1 MAVNNLRPTK
11 SKIIQLFIQISVFDQ
26 IRAGLWQNATYP
38 VVFSGFVDLKRSKF
52 IALWRLLMR
61 NYDKYILFF
70 HFVTMQLK
78 VQILLQ
84 TSYFT

>member
-11 SKIIQLFIQISVFDQ
+11 SKIIQLFIQISVRFDQ

-52 IALWRLLMR
+52 MALWRL
-61 NYDKYILFF
+61 NA
-70 HFVTMQLK
+70 QL
-78 VQILLQ
+78 
-84 TSYFT
+84 